1 MYILYKFF
9 INKMIKKISKVF
21 NTNNLED
28 KSIKEWTLY
37 HEVHKTNKNLDT
49 KIKFNLLK

>member
-1 MYILYKFF
+1 MYIIYN
-9 INKMIKKISKVF
+9 INS
-21 NTNNLED
+21 TED

-37 HEVHKTNKNLDT
+37 HEVHKTNENLDT